1 MKSSLK
7 ILFLAAEADPLVKV
21 GGLGDVAGSLPRAL
35 RELAVDARLALPYH
49 GVIRR
54 QGLPVKS
61 LGTFSIPFHV
71 GWTRAEAWELDLNGL
86 PVYLIG
92 GELLPL
98 EAPIYSQDTAA
109 DGLKFTFFSLAALEL
124 ARRLEWQ
131 PQVVHANDWHTA
143 PAVYALGLRRKLDA
157 FYRRTA
163 TLVGLHNLPY
173 LGVGTASA
181 LAAFGLPPAKGSALP
196 WWAQDMPLP
205 LALLSADAIA
215 AVSPTYA
222 LEILTEEFGSG
233 LQDFLQTRR
242 SVITGI
248 LNGLDTQRWNPQSDE
263 ALAARYGVAD
273 LEKRQANKAA
283 LQAEFNLPQDAQAGL
298 MTMVTRL
305 DHQKGV
311 DLAPAAL
318 RLLAGLPAEAGPAW
332 QMIILGSGN
341 PELEQAVRQ
350 LEADFPERVRA
361 VLRFDATLSH
371 RLYGGADMLLIPSRY
386 EPCGLTQMIAMRYGC
401 VPVARAT
408 GGLRDTIGDYQQTS
422 ASTGFLFE
430 QASSAELA
438 QALRRALRVFQDA
451 AAWRGLQERG
461 MQQDFS
467 WERSARQYRQ
477 LYEKLAVNGG
487 KIDGKEARGD

>member
-1 MKSSLK
+1 MNSSLK
-7 ILFLAAEADPLVKV
+7 VLFLAAEADPLVKV
-21 GGLGDVAGSLPRAL
+21 GGLGDVAGSLPRAM
-35 RELAVDARLALPYH
+35 RELAGEPAVDVRLVLPYH

-54 QGLPVKS
+54 QSYPVKS

-71 GWTRAEAWELDLNGL
+71 GWTRAEAWELDLDGL

-92 GELLPL
+92 GEL
-98 EAPIYSQDTAA
+98 APVDAPVYSQDTAA

-157 FYRRTA
+157 FYRRTV

-173 LGVGTASA
+173 LGVGTGSA
-181 LAAFGLPPAKGSALP
+181 LAAFGLPPAKDSALP

-205 LALLSADAIA
+205 LALLNADAIV

-222 LEILTEEFGSG
+222 QEILTEEFGSG

-242 SVITGI
+242 QVITGI
-248 LNGLDTQRWNPQSDE
+248 LNGLDVQRWNPESDE
-263 ALAARYGVAD
+263 ALVERYTAANLD
-273 LEKRQANKAA
+273 QRQVNKAA
-283 LQAEFNLPQDAQAGL
+283 LQAEFNLPQEAEAGL
-298 MTMVTRL
+298 MVMVTRL

-311 DLAPAAL
+311 DLVPEAL
-318 RLLAGLPAEAGPAW
+318 RQLSSQKKARGAPW

-350 LEADFPERVRA
+350 LEVDFPEQVRT
-361 VLRFDATLSH
+361 VLRFDAALSH

-408 GGLRDTIGDYQQTS
+408 GGLRDTIGDDQQTR

-430 QASSAELA
+430 KADSGELA
-438 QALRRALRVFQDA
+438 QAIGRALRLFKNA
-451 AAWRGLQERG
+451 AAWRGMQERG

-467 WERSARQYRQ
+467 WARFAQQYRD
-477 LYEKLAVNGG
+477 LYEELVITGG
-487 KIDGKEARGD
+487 SADG